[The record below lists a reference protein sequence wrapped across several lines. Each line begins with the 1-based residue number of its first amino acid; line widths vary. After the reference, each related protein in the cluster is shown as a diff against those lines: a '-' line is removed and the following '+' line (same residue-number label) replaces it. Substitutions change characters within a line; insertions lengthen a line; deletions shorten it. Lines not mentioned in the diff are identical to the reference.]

1 MFEYSSAALYY
12 FFNDRLIYGTVMASV
27 RKRVYVNVPVDV
39 GILDNNIIIMY
50 PATMTY

>member
-1 MFEYSSAALYY
+1 MI
-12 FFNDRLIYGTVMASV
+12 DWYGTVM

-39 GILDNNIIIMY
+39 GILDNNIIIIIMY